1 MSVAEDAEVK
11 ARAGRSGLPTRGTTV
26 SSEQLS
32 ITCEDDVVIVRR
44 RVRDRAQQRGFDAFA
59 VAAITTAASEL
70 ARNVWAHA
78 RGGRVLIEV
87 LLDGE
92 RAGLSLRFDDDG
104 PGIPVLERA
113 LAGGFSTRNSLGLG
127 LSGSR
132 RLVDEFHIDTRPGE
146 GTTVHV
152 VKWARF

>member
-1 MSVAEDAEVK
+1 MA
-11 ARAGRSGLPTRGTTV
+11 LPRV
-26 SSEQLS
+26 LSSEQMK
-32 ITCEDDVVIVRR
+32 IDCEDDVVLVRR
-44 RVRDRAQQRGFDAFA
+44 RVRAVAEERGFDPFA

-78 RGGRVLIEV
+78 MKGRTTLEV

-92 RAGLSLRFDDDG
+92 RAGISLRFEDEG
-104 PGIPVLERA
+104 PGIAALDRA

-132 RLVDEFHIDTRPGE
+132 RLVDDFDVQTSPGS
-146 GTTVHV
+146 GTCVRV